1 MRCLSRTDKKKLQAI
16 IAANIEKLRAIPGFV
31 GVRPGFP
38 IVDGR
43 VVKQPAI
50 VVYVSHKRAET
61 ELSASEIVP
70 RSLEDVRVDVVQ
82 ADPERQLRA
91 REEFQALAAALDD
104 AALALSYR

>member
-50 VVYVSHKRAET
+50 VVYVTVPLDPSHRRCGKTNISRDARGKHGGRFS
-61 ELSASEIVP
+61 LQ
-70 RSLEDVRVDVVQ
+70 RSMRPDVVVVLS
-82 ADPERQLRA
+82 PTR
-91 REEFQALAAALDD
+91 D
-104 AALALSYR
+104 A